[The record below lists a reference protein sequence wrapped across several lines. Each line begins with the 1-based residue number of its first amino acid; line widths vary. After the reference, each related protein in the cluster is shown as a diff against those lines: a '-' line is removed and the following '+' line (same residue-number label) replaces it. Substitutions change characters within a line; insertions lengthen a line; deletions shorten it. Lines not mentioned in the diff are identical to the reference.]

1 MDHFYAHDFIL
12 RGYRYAEGFSS
23 PLKIYGNSEVAA
35 VFAECTR
42 REMKPAVAPN
52 VQMHEIKPYSQF
64 EVGGYSVLT
73 LPANHGSAEQAML
86 FYVSKGGKGY
96 LHMHDT
102 SVPED
107 GIYSYLKENG
117 AKADLVSFDCTY
129 ADRTGIARP
138 RHMNIEDCMAV
149 KQKLVEEGVCGEKTK
164 YVITHFSHNS
174 NPVVERLVEL
184 ESKYSVI
191 AAYDGM
197 STITRHRIKVCGYC
211 FRAGLIWQGLTHD
224 LSKYSPSE
232 FIAGARFYQGNMSP
246 QVKERVVL
254 GYSAA
259 WLHHKGRNKHHFE
272 YWRDVDKTGKNAPV
286 KMPAKYFGEMICDR
300 VAACRIYLGKNYT
313 QRSALEY
320 FERRTDVGYM
330 HPETASELKRFLTLI
345 AEKGEK
351 AAFAELK
358 SYIKTESK
366 KEKAE
371 VKQKI
376 RLYNKSEI

>member
-1 MDHFYAHDFIL
+1 MEIKYLGTAAAEGVPAMFCKCPVCENIRALGGKNLRTRTQILIDGELCIDFPPEAYAHSLAFGFNCADIKYLLVTHSHMDHFYAHDFIL
-12 RGYRYAEGFSS
+12 RGYRYAECFSS

-107 GIYSYLKENG
+107 GIYSYLKSNG

-129 ADRTGIARP
+129 VDRTGIARP

-149 KQKLVEEGVCGEKTK
+149 KQKLVEAGVCGEKTK

-174 NPVVERLVEL
+174 NPVVERLAKL

-197 STITRHRIKVCGYC
+197 SIVI
-211 FRAGLIWQGLTHD
+211 
-224 LSKYSPSE
+224 
-232 FIAGARFYQGNMSP
+232 
-246 QVKERVVL
+246 
-254 GYSAA
+254 
-259 WLHHKGRNKHHFE
+259 
-272 YWRDVDKTGKNAPV
+272 
-286 KMPAKYFGEMICDR
+286 
-300 VAACRIYLGKNYT
+300 
-313 QRSALEY
+313 
-320 FERRTDVGYM
+320 
-330 HPETASELKRFLTLI
+330 
-345 AEKGEK
+345 
-351 AAFAELK
+351 
-358 SYIKTESK
+358 
-366 KEKAE
+366 
-371 VKQKI
+371 
-376 RLYNKSEI
+376 

>member
-1 MDHFYAHDFIL
+1 MRIIKHFI
-12 RGYRYAEGFSS
+12 
-23 PLKIYGNSEVAA
+23 
-35 VFAECTR
+35 
-42 REMKPAVAPN
+42 
-52 VQMHEIKPYSQF
+52 
-64 EVGGYSVLT
+64 
-73 LPANHGSAEQAML
+73 
-86 FYVSKGGKGY
+86 
-96 LHMHDT
+96 
-102 SVPED
+102 
-107 GIYSYLKENG
+107 
-117 AKADLVSFDCTY
+117 
-129 ADRTGIARP
+129 
-138 RHMNIEDCMAV
+138 
-149 KQKLVEEGVCGEKTK
+149 
-164 YVITHFSHNS
+164 
-174 NPVVERLVEL
+174 
-184 ESKYSVI
+184 
-191 AAYDGM
+191 
-197 STITRHRIKVCGYC
+197 TITRHRIKVCGYC

-376 RLYNKSEI
+376 RLYKKSEI